1 MHTALRRRQTSI
13 DKVSVPAAARLRLAR
28 RNEASQPRAEIE
40 NAGTIAGAGASRR
53 PPFPLPALNLA
64 AGAPIV

>member
-13 DKVSVPAAARLRLAR
+13 DKVAVLAAARLRLAR

-40 NAGTIAGAGASRR
+40 KAGTIAGAGASRR

-64 AGAPIV
+64 RGAPIV

>member
-13 DKVSVPAAARLRLAR
+13 DKVAVPAAARLRLAR

-40 NAGTIAGAGASRR
+40 KAGTIAGAGASRR

-64 AGAPIV
+64 RGAPIV

>member
-13 DKVSVPAAARLRLAR
+13 DKVSVLAAARLRLAR

-40 NAGTIAGAGASRR
+40 KAGTIAGAGASRR

>member
-13 DKVSVPAAARLRLAR
+13 DKVAVPAAARMWLAR
-28 RNEASQPRAEIE
+28 RIEASQPRAEIE
-40 NAGTIAGAGASRR
+40 KAGTIAGAGASRR